1 MAPVRSLLLGCA
13 VALSTG
19 AQAADLPAKAAAPVE
34 YVRVCSVYGTG
45 FFYVPGTTSCLRISG
60 RVRAEILYGEPFNRA
75 NDAFGF
81 RARGRVNIDHR
92 TSTDYGLLRTYIRYE
107 ITRSS
112 GTPYGAQGG
121 FSTNPQPKQAFIQ
134 FGGLTAGRVTS
145 FFTDPDLPAPNF
157 GDLRFDDPANADV
170 DVFAYTYSFG
180 NGFSATLSLEN
191 GLQRRVNNTLVF
203 PLFGVDAAV
212 PVFAPIPF
220 TYAGDRSPDVV
231 ANLRYTSD
239 WGGVQLSGALHQI
252 RDVAA
257 GLTTV
262 DGVIV
267 PVLNPIN
274 GLANPTFADTDYGFA
289 AALNFYSKVPF
300 LGAADTV
307 WVSATYTDGAVGYIN
322 AGQSDP
328 IGPPAGGNGVID
340 AGPLGLPF
348 ADAFVD
354 PFTGDFKTNKA
365 YGIAGGLNHYW
376 TSEWRTNVFGSWMR
390 FDAPGLARFLV
401 PVNAATVAAGTAGTA
416 TGFVDFNEYRVGG
429 NVMWSPVTGF
439 IIAVEALYTRV
450 DPQGRVAVPL
460 TNVAGVTMGP
470 FKPSSANDSWEG
482 RLRVQR
488 DF

>member
-1 MAPVRSLLLGCA
+1 M
-13 VALSTG
+13 
-19 AQAADLPAKAAAPVE
+19 
-34 YVRVCSVYGTG
+34 
-45 FFYVPGTTSCLRISG
+45 
-60 RVRAEILYGEPFNRA
+60 
-75 NDAFGF
+75 
-81 RARGRVNIDHR
+81 
-92 TSTDYGLLRTYIRYE
+92 
-107 ITRSS
+107 
-112 GTPYGAQGG
+112 
-121 FSTNPQPKQAFIQ
+121 
-134 FGGLTAGRVTS
+134 
-145 FFTDPDLPAPNF
+145 
-157 GDLRFDDPANADV
+157 
-170 DVFAYTYSFG
+170 
-180 NGFSATLSLEN
+180 
-191 GLQRRVNNTLVF
+191 
-203 PLFGVDAAV
+203 
-212 PVFAPIPF
+212 
-220 TYAGDRSPDVV
+220 
-231 ANLRYTSD
+231 
-239 WGGVQLSGALHQI
+239 
-252 RDVAA
+252 
-257 GLTTV
+257 
-262 DGVIV
+262 
-267 PVLNPIN
+267 
-274 GLANPTFADTDYGFA
+274 
-289 AALNFYSKVPF
+289 PF

-460 TNVAGVTMGP
+460 TNVAGVTMGRSSRRAP
-470 FKPSSANDSWEG
+470 TTAGKDACASSATSESLSHRGACWPQISIIAFALCTPTCSPP
-482 RLRVQR
+482 R
-488 DF
+488 